1 MTHEEALELAAPFVL
16 GALGPDEEQA
26 VREHLATCDLPHP
39 EFEELGSLVPLL
51 AESVRQVDPPGHLR
65 DRIMAAA
72 ARDLEARTAGRAE
85 AVGAQPEAPTVP
97 GVEREAA
104 RPRQRFIFARPAW
117 ALAAAAAIVIAA
129 LGVWNIR
136 LQGDLAVAQ
145 AYRDRVDQV
154 LAIARQPGSTVA
166 ILSGGQGGQNTG
178 LAAVATDGTAAIVLR
193 GLPPTTGS
201 QVYEAWVIVGSNA
214 PVPVGALAYSDGVGY
229 LATNVGQVGAGATV
243 AFTKEPGPGATQP
256 TPPILSSGV
265 LSSAPS

>member
-1 MTHEEALELAAPFVL
+1 MTHEEALELAAAFVL
-16 GALGPDEEQA
+16 GALEPEEEQA

-39 EFEELGSLVPLL
+39 EFAELGSVVPLL
-51 AESVRQVDPPGHLR
+51 AESVRQVDPPARLR

-72 ARDLEARTAGRAE
+72 ARDLEAQAAGRAE
-85 AVGAQPEAPTVP
+85 VGRRAEPALP

-104 RPRQRFIFARPAW
+104 RPRRPFTFARPAW
-117 ALAAAAAIVIAA
+117 ALAAAAVIVIAA

-136 LQGDLAVAQ
+136 LQSDLSSAQ

-154 LAIARQPGSTVA
+154 LSIARQPDSAVA
-166 ILSGGQGGQNTG
+166 ILSGDQGQNTG
-178 LAAVATDGTAAIVLR
+178 LVAVARDGTAAMVLR

-201 QVYEAWVIVGSNA
+201 QVYQAWVIVGSNA

-243 AFTKEPGPGATQP
+243 AFTREPGPGATKP
-256 TPPILSSGV
+256 TPPIVSSGV